1 MNTND
6 RLRLITRN
14 TADIVTPEELK
25 KLLDTKK
32 SPTVYLGTAITG
44 QPHIG
49 YFVWALKLADFLKA
63 GFKVKI
69 LLADLHGALDNCPWD
84 VLEKR
89 YKYYKT
95 VIPLL
100 FESLGVN
107 TSQLEFVKG
116 SDFQLKKEYV
126 FDVLKL
132 STHTSL
138 HDAKKAASEVVKFGD
153 NPKLSGVLYPL
164 MQALD
169 EQYLD
174 VDIQY
179 GGIDQR
185 KILMYAR
192 EYLPKLGYRQR
203 IEIMTP
209 LVPGL
214 LGKKMSSSDGKSKID
229 LLDDEKTVIDKV
241 KGAYCEPGKVEDNG
255 VLAFLRNVIM
265 TVKMD
270 NKHSFII
277 ERPAKYGGNLTY
289 TNYDQIEK
297 DYLENKFHP
306 LDLKTA
312 VAREINE
319 LLKPFRQ
326 QKYALKIAKEAYSD
340 KNN

>member
-49 YFVWALKLADFLKA
+49 YFVWAQKLADFLKA